1 MKMVDVSKMLLCACI
16 SEMEGVNKELI
27 GVFNWRASCLYG
39 ASIILQAFYDF
50 QDVFQ
55 QGLQLDFI

>member
-27 GVFNWRASCLYG
+27 GVEGFLSYLYG
-39 ASIILQAFYDF
+39 ASIIL
-50 QDVFQ
+50 
-55 QGLQLDFI
+55 